1 MRRIQTEDN
10 DLKQKIIDKII
21 RNNREI
27 TDNNAEDMAW
37 TYSNAIPDDM
47 SWFKYHMVFDSQYN
61 WDEDWVD
68 VYLNYE
74 LFPWEFYL
82 IRLAWSVRYWWT
94 SVEDEAIAREEFADI
109 LVWLINK
116 ANKIKNFLDEP
127 QWDFTFVNM

>member
-1 MRRIQTEDN
+1 MRRTRTEDN

-37 TYSNAIPDDM
+37 TYGSAIPDDM
-47 SWFKYHMVFDSQYN
+47 AWFKNHMVFDSMYN

-94 SVEDEAIAREEFADI
+94 YDEDEAIAREEFADI
-109 LVWLINK
+109 LVWLINR